1 MGLKLHET
9 KDERKKDE
17 CSKAYEETILKFSN
31 WHIHKKFGIDL
42 STKKVK
48 K

>member
-17 CSKAYEETILKFSN
+17 CSKAYEETILKFA
-31 WHIHKKFGIDL
+31 IDIDIGNL
-42 STKKVK
+42 E
-48 K
+48 

>member
-1 MGLKLHET
+1 LKLHET

-17 CSKAYEETILKFSN
+17 CSKAYEETILKFAN
-31 WHIHKKFGIDL
+31 WHRYRKFGIDL
-42 STKKVK
+42 LTKKIK

>member
-17 CSKAYEETILKFSN
+17 CSKAYEEKILKFAN
-31 WHIHKKFGIDL
+31 WHRHRKFGIDL